1 MGKLSLLAAVAVIS
15 LAGGVAVAKE
25 KANDSPQ
32 EKKICKTTKTSSS
45 RIPAKKVCR
54 TEAEWAQKSSQ
65 EDLDDAEA
73 RLRGMARGN

>member
-1 MGKLSLLAAVAVIS
+1 MGKLSLLAAVAVIL

-25 KANDSPQ
+25 KANDAPR
-32 EKKICKTTKTSSS
+32 EKKICKATKTSSS